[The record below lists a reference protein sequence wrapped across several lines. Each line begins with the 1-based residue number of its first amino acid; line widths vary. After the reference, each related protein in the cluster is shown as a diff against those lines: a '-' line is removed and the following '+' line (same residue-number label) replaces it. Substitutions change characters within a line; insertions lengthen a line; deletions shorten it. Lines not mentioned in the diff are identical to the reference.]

1 MQRAVSPTR
10 LIGAEDISM
19 AIWLALDIEPAYVGF
34 PRRSYRRLNEAV
46 ARTAVREIKELS
58 GGGAAGYYAVASA
71 VDYNTAYDAGRVFA
85 DAGLTHAAIGFGAYM
100 ADDHSSDYVIVG
112 RRRVDF
118 DARMPNRY
126 LRTALVARGF
136 WDGFRTSSTAAPHGF
151 HFLGL
156 GAPIMLGLVAL
167 AGWGTELLSFDATSP
182 IRDAV
187 EGTLYVS
194 APAPL
199 KLRTRRIAKQLASG
213 EREEWDCPCPFCGP
227 FAAEHPFDYPAGHAW
242 FADHPGQ
249 EPEPADLQP
258 RGALFEAFPLFSE
271 PAAGP
276 LRTAVNFARMGHNH
290 WALTK
295 ITKGLNASSSSR
307 DRLQAHVNGVVESYE
322 RATSEPRFA
331 AAVRFAYQVAAG
343 ELNA

>member
-1 MQRAVSPTR
+1 VMQRAVSPTR

-46 ARTAVREIKELS
+46 ARTAVREIEELS
-58 GGGAAGYYAVASA
+58 GAGAAGYYAVASA

-118 DARMPNRY
+118 GARMPNRY

-213 EREEWDCPCPFCGP
+213 EREEWDCPCPFLWAIRGRAPIRLPRRTRLVRRSPRSGARACRLTTERRSLRSVPAVQRTSRRPAPHGRQLRPHGP
-227 FAAEHPFDYPAGHAW
+227 QPLGANQDHQGSQRELKQPRPPAG
-242 FADHPGQ
+242 
-249 EPEPADLQP
+249 
-258 RGALFEAFPLFSE
+258 
-271 PAAGP
+271 
-276 LRTAVNFARMGHNH
+276 AR
-290 WALTK
+290 
-295 ITKGLNASSSSR
+295 
-307 DRLQAHVNGVVESYE
+307 
-322 RATSEPRFA
+322 
-331 AAVRFAYQVAAG
+331 
-343 ELNA
+343 